1 MGDPRTDRRTHN
13 PGLRRIDEPLAP
25 SSTSR
30 YPLISGERKWKRSIR
45 WVGATS
51 ASARPGCSKLGG
63 SARMPSLPPP
73 PLAISGH
80 HPTGFAQP
88 GPRTRCYGNTPRPAS
103 GVSCSTAASW
113 PFQLVEPWPSTA
125 SCAAFSTLQSS
136 SSTRPTTGVP
146 APVHRGTCQ
155 ADLKRR
161 GRSDAGNCR
170 AHEAAA
176 QLNAQ
181 GFADVIN
188 IIVIASRPKRDESH
202 VCPKRLSEVT
212 LTSLL

>member
-73 PLAISGH
+73 WRYLDTIQRASHNRVQERDATGTLQDQPLACHVRRQLHGH
-80 HPTGFAQP
+80 SNWLSHGPQQQVAPHFRRSSRALPPVQLLEFLPRFIAEPVKPTSNVVGAL
-88 GPRTRCYGNTPRPAS
+88 TLA
-103 GVSCSTAASW
+103 TAALTR
-113 PFQLVEPWPSTA
+113 QLLSSMPRA
-125 SCAAFSTLQSS
+125 SPT
-136 SSTRPTTGVP
+136 SST
-146 APVHRGTCQ
+146 
-155 ADLKRR
+155 
-161 GRSDAGNCR
+161 S
-170 AHEAAA
+170 
-176 QLNAQ
+176 
-181 GFADVIN
+181 
-188 IIVIASRPKRDESH
+188 S
-202 VCPKRLSEVT
+202 
-212 LTSLL
+212 